1 MSTSTHVVALNEKHA
16 ALEKVIHEEV
26 QRPHPDSLK
35 LTELKREKLKVKEE
49 IVELTQH

>member
-1 MSTSTHVVALNEKHA
+1 MSTSTHVDALQDKHA
-16 ALEKVIHEEV
+16 TLEKIINEEI

-49 IVELTQH
+49 IVQLTRH